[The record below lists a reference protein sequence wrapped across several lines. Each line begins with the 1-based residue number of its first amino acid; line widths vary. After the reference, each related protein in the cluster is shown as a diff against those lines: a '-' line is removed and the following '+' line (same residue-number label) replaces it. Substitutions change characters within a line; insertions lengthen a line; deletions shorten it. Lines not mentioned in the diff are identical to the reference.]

1 MIMIINPIVQTL
13 ILNSWVPDDCIA
25 TQPSKDFYMVE
36 IPCKDM
42 SDPARKRVS
51 TMRVPMILPH
61 ELLNF
66 LTVSLLN
73 MIIKVCSS
81 NFIS

>member
-1 MIMIINPIVQTL
+1 MLVSDGAMA
-13 ILNSWVPDDCIA
+13 SK
-25 TQPSKDFYMVE
+25 PSKDLYMVE

-42 SDPARKRVS
+42 SDPARKRVG

-66 LTVSLLN
+66 LTVSLLVN
-73 MIIKVCSS
+73 INLC
-81 NFIS
+81 NFSCHPQL